1 MWRFWKKRSWH
12 RRFSVNVTK
21 FLRTPFLQNNSGGCS
36 CKELMKFNCCLSS
49 IITGSYVKQGPNLSW
64 KLFLSSFYSL
74 QFLLLQDKI
83 FIALIS
89 NQRWMHENLN
99 GKCNKCLEN
108 LYYKILRSLQPNN
121 RKKDLKRRNV
131 YLKVQPCKL
140 DNSKYITVSGKT
152 TNTKIFAFRAVLGFK
167 LLSRKVLS
175 VNRKD
180 NRNC

>member
-1 MWRFWKKRSWH
+1 MLLNQTLCGASEKKRSWH

-21 FLRTPFLQNNSGGCS
+21 FLRTPFLQNTSGGCS

-49 IITGSYVKQGPNLSW
+49 IITGSYVKQGPNLSR

-99 GKCNKCLEN
+99 GNVTNIL
-108 LYYKILRSLQPNN
+108 KI
-121 RKKDLKRRNV
+121 
-131 YLKVQPCKL
+131 
-140 DNSKYITVSGKT
+140 YITKFCVGCSLIIGK
-152 TNTKIFAFRAVLGFK
+152 KI
-167 LLSRKVLS
+167 
-175 VNRKD
+175 
-180 NRNC
+180 

>member
-89 NQRWMHENLN
+89 NERWMHENLN

-108 LYYKILRSLQPNN
+108 LYCKILRSLQPNN

-152 TNTKIFAFRAVLGFK
+152 TNTKIFAFIAVLGFK
-167 LLSRKVLS
+167 LLSRKALS